1 MQLVLSTAPSAVSHD
16 CFSQKARSLT
26 ASSVCGDV
34 ENIVTAGASLIS
46 ESNCQVVCSG
56 NSSTICGG
64 DSLLSYYSWDGP
76 ALYNWSFPVGPSA
89 GEHSLLIGGV
99 CIPLMTSQMITGK
112 VTFVEKFGTGEPN
125 STGAYELDLSAI
137 DNFTL
142 AWRPMHVK
150 TDVFCSAGL
159 ILPDIAGRQIDVG
172 GVRACILLNNLRIV
186 VHPSYTLYLCSSSR
200 HQLSLSHI
208 YSLPL
213 FLTIK

>member
-1 MQLVLSTAPSAVSHD
+1 MV
-16 CFSQKARSLT
+16 
-26 ASSVCGDV
+26 
-34 ENIVTAGASLIS
+34 S
-46 ESNCQVVCSG
+46 ESNCQVTCSG

-76 ALYNWSFPVGPSA
+76 ALYNWSFPVGIDA
-89 GEHSLLIGGV
+89 GQYSLLIGGV

-125 STGAYELDLSAI
+125 STGAYELDLSTT

-172 GVRACILLNNLRIV
+172 GVRRVFIDSLMGAQLLYSLCFCII
-186 VHPSYTLYLCSSSR
+186 PISR
-200 HQLSLSHI
+200 RSLSRFQSISVPRNI
-208 YSLPL
+208 YETNLVSRSGPL
-213 FLTIK
+213 NQLTVFDSIGRMALRESGAQMIGRKTSMKCDFS